1 MMARVG
7 VNWRSGLLL
16 GFLGLGMVTDPSR
29 ESARVAAEDIP
40 LRKVAAD
47 ADHSPFAAETE
58 IPARDSSLSD
68 SPPPHSGSDAKD
80 PPTANRNWDRKHR
93 SPLVR
98 RIEAALPM
106 SNEVNFTET
115 PLIEALK
122 YLAEVHN
129 IPIEIDHRALQDEG
143 VSEDQPV
150 NIQSSNVSFKSV
162 LGMMLEQNNL
172 DYVIRN
178 EVLLI
183 TTRSLADSLT
193 EVRVYNVSRLN
204 EFTLA
209 ELEEI
214 IGSTVAPGTWDQSQS
229 PTKSSNRNSA
239 EMQART
245 IPEPQSPVRPGVI
258 RTTRT
263 ALIVRH
269 SQRVHDEISE
279 LLTQLDSPEVPREMT
294 PVPTSY

>member
-1 MMARVG
+1 MLAIIR

-16 GFLGLGMVTDPSR
+16 GFLGVGMVTNMSS

-40 LRKVAAD
+40 SRKAPANAD
-47 ADHSPFAAETE
+47 QSPFAAETE
-58 IPARDSSLSD
+58 IPALAPSLSD
-68 SPPPHSGSDAKD
+68 SPPPLSESEVKDA
-80 PPTANRNWDRKHR
+80 PTRNRNWDRKHR

-106 SNEVNFTET
+106 PNEVNFTDT

-122 YLAEVHN
+122 YLADVHN
-129 IPIEIDHRALQDEG
+129 IPMEIDHRALQDEG
-143 VSEDQPV
+143 VSEEQPV
-150 NIQSSNVSFKSV
+150 SIQSSNVSFKSV

-193 EVRVYNVSRLN
+193 EVRVYNVGRLN
-204 EFTLA
+204 GFTLA

-214 IGSTVAPGTWDQSQS
+214 IGSTVAPGTWDQSQIS
-229 PTKSSNRNSA
+229 TKSRDYKPA
-239 EMQART
+239 QMQALAKSE
-245 IPEPQSPVRPGVI
+245 PESPPRPGVI
-258 RTTRT
+258 RATRN
-263 ALIVRH
+263 ALIIRH

-279 LLTQLDSPEVPREMT
+279 LLTQLDTPELPQGLSPT
-294 PVPTSY
+294 PTAH